1 MLACHPSSFTILTQ
15 DMPSLIPS
23 VRCFDRTNIPE
34 EVWGALRDRDNVAR
48 ANVILPHAEKVSSHR
63 EFLLDSEQL
72 WLVYSEP
79 TTSNIRF
86 ILSCTEGPLG
96 KYPVFIVPVAPITFT
111 PEFFQGPM
119 EAFCEAL
126 LNKVDFRKQRVF
138 SVFSVEPV
146 AEAFASAW
154 EKIAGIRCMAE
165 PYYDA
170 FLSVCTSETLV
181 RNGPQPE
188 DEDVELR
195 LAVPQDADKIS
206 KLCQEFSNTSPPFT
220 LSDEQASEEAELLI
234 ENGQVWVYEIKEEGG
249 ETDIASIV
257 AATRQSDTV
266 AAITKVYTPEKWR
279 RKGRAERLV
288 RRVCRELLKTHE
300 QVVLYVGTTN
310 LAQNMYNRVGFQNI
324 CRETPRAER
333 WLEIGFDRAEVERG
347 HW

>member
-1 MLACHPSSFTILTQ
+1 
-15 DMPSLIPS
+15 MPGLISS
-23 VRCFDRTNIPE
+23 VRRFDRTNIPGD
-34 EVWGALRDRDNVAR
+34 VWDALRDRNNVAR
-48 ANVILPHAEKVSSHR
+48 ANVILPHAEKVSSHQ
-63 EFLLDSEQL
+63 EFLPDSEQL

-96 KYPVFIVPVAPITFT
+96 KYPLFIVPVAPIKLT
-111 PEFFQGPM
+111 PELLQGPM

-126 LNKVDFRKQRVF
+126 LNEVDFRRQRVF

-146 AEAFASAW
+146 AKAFANAW
-154 EKIAGIRCMAE
+154 EKIAEIKCMDK

-170 FLSVCTSETLV
+170 LFSMCTPETLV
-181 RNGPQPE
+181 RSGSQST
-188 DEDVELR
+188 DEDIELR

-206 KLCQEFSNTSPPFT
+206 KLCEEFADTSHPFL
-220 LSDEQASEEAELLI
+220 LSYEQASEEARLLI
-234 ENGQVWVYEIKEEGG
+234 DNGQIWVHEIKEGG

-266 AAITKVYTPEKWR
+266 AAITKVYTPEKWS

-300 QVVLYVGTTN
+300 QVVLYVGSDKN
-310 LAQNMYNRVGFQNI
+310 SAQKLYNRVGFQDL
-324 CRETPRAER
+324 CKKTPER
-333 WLEIGFDRAEVERG
+333 WLEIGFDKAEVELG